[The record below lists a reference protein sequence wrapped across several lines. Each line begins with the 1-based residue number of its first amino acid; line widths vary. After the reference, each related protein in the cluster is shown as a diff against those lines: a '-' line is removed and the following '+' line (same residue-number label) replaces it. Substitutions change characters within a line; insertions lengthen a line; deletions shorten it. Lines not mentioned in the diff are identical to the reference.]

1 MVDNQ
6 DNQQRAAKFAPR
18 DRQAEP
24 ETRRIRASLLFLGL
38 GVLLTFG
45 TVLWLGL
52 FNQQD
57 EIRLEISD
65 LKVDETGDLEL
76 TGAIYRGQTARGE
89 PFEITANVAREREN
103 GVVDL
108 SSPTAQLRQA
118 SGDVMDISSATGV
131 YQPAET
137 EIELCGDDVITSRDT
152 GLVMTA
158 QAVQANLEAGNMI
171 SETPVRV
178 ESDNGVIVSKGM
190 LVTERGKMIIFTGK
204 TRMTIHNGAKGLWQP
219 QGRKEQ
225 TCRPTRPWN
234 NPKLECR

>member
-1 MVDNQ
+1 MANDQKNQ
-6 DNQQRAAKFAPR
+6 LRAARFAPR
-18 DRQAEP
+18 DRQSEP

-38 GVLLTFG
+38 GILLTSG

-65 LKVDETGDLEL
+65 LTVDETGDLEL
-76 TGAIYRGQTARGE
+76 TGAVYRGQTARGE

-108 SSPTAQLRQA
+108 SSPTAQLRRN

-131 YQPAET
+131 YMPSNT
-137 EIELCGDDVITSRDT
+137 EIELFGDVVITSRDT
-152 GLVMTA
+152 GLVMQA
-158 QAVQANLEAGNMI
+158 EAVQANLEAGNMI

-178 ESDNGVIVSKGM
+178 ESNDGVIVSKGM
-190 LVTERGKMIIFTGK
+190 QVTDRGRMIIFTGK
-204 TRMTIHNGAKGLWQP
+204 TRLTLHNASSGS
-219 QGRKEQ
+219 
-225 TCRPTRPWN
+225 
-234 NPKLECR
+234 

>member
-1 MVDNQ
+1 MANDQKNQ
-6 DNQQRAAKFAPR
+6 LRAARFAPR
-18 DRQAEP
+18 DRQSEP

-38 GVLLTFG
+38 GILLTSG

-65 LKVDETGDLEL
+65 LTVDETGDVEL
-76 TGAIYRGQTARGE
+76 TGAVYRGQTARGE

-108 SSPTAQLRQA
+108 SSPTAQLRRN

-131 YQPAET
+131 YMPSNT
-137 EIELCGDDVITSRDT
+137 EIELFGDVVITSRDT
-152 GLVMTA
+152 GLVMQA
-158 QAVQANLEAGNMI
+158 EAVQANLEAGNMI

-178 ESDNGVIVSKGM
+178 ESNDGVIVSKGM
-190 LVTERGKMIIFTGK
+190 QVTDRGRMIIFTGK
-204 TRMTIHNGAKGLWQP
+204 TRLTLHNASSGS
-219 QGRKEQ
+219 
-225 TCRPTRPWN
+225 
-234 NPKLECR
+234 

>member
-18 DRQAEP
+18 DRQTEP

-76 TGAIYRGQTARGE
+76 TGAIYRGQTAANI
-89 PFEITANVAREREN
+89 EITANVAQERK
-103 GVVDL
+103 
-108 SSPTAQLRQA
+108 R
-118 SGDVMDISSATGV
+118 
-131 YQPAET
+131 
-137 EIELCGDDVITSRDT
+137 
-152 GLVMTA
+152 
-158 QAVQANLEAGNMI
+158 
-171 SETPVRV
+171 
-178 ESDNGVIVSKGM
+178 
-190 LVTERGKMIIFTGK
+190 RG
-204 TRMTIHNGAKGLWQP
+204 
-219 QGRKEQ
+219 
-225 TCRPTRPWN
+225 
-234 NPKLECR
+234 

>member
-1 MVDNQ
+1 MANDQKNQ
-6 DNQQRAAKFAPR
+6 LRAARFAPR
-18 DRQAEP
+18 DRQSEP

-38 GVLLTFG
+38 GILLTSG

-65 LKVDETGDLEL
+65 LTVDETGDVEL
-76 TGAIYRGQTARGE
+76 TGAVYRGQTARGE

-108 SSPTAQLRQA
+108 SSPTAQLRRN

-131 YQPAET
+131 YMPSKT
-137 EIELCGDDVITSRDT
+137 EIELFGDVVITSRDT
-152 GLVMTA
+152 GLVMQA
-158 QAVQANLEAGNMI
+158 EAVQANLEAGNMI

-178 ESDNGVIVSKGM
+178 ESNDGVIVSKGM
-190 LVTERGKMIIFTGK
+190 QVTDRGRMIIFTGK
-204 TRMTIHNGAKGLWQP
+204 TRLTLHNASSGS
-219 QGRKEQ
+219 
-225 TCRPTRPWN
+225 
-234 NPKLECR
+234 

>member
-18 DRQAEP
+18 DRQTEP

-118 SGDVMDISSATGV
+118 NGDVMDISSATGV

-137 EIELCGDDVITSRDT
+137 EIELFGDVVITSRDT

-204 TRMTIHNGAKGLWQP
+204 TRMTIHNGAKGL
-219 QGRKEQ
+219 
-225 TCRPTRPWN
+225 
-234 NPKLECR
+234 